1 MERGRIAYLGR
12 KCITLNKTTHL
23 KYSAFIL
30 FILLTLTACNKEPEK
45 NLKAQPIAQKKEVLV
60 KKFGF
65 TLNSFNVVNDTIK
78 SGDTFG
84 ALLGKEGY
92 DAGQIHKI
100 TEQIKDTFDLRD
112 IRVGRPYTLL
122 KDKKAPNGLKAF
134 IYEPDKLSYYV
145 IDLKDTIAHV
155 KKIVKPITIKRRII
169 AAAIEGSLA
178 ETLGKA
184 GASPAM
190 VQELADIYAWS
201 IDFFKIQKNDKF
213 AVIVNERY
221 ISDSIY
227 AGVESIEASYFE
239 YKGKRIY
246 AFPFKKDENSRKAD
260 YYDDEGKVLK
270 SMFLKAP
277 LKFSHITSRF
287 SSNRFHPVQ
296 MRWKAHNGTDYA
308 APTGT
313 PIMTTANGV
322 VIQAGYTSGNG
333 NYVKVKHNGQ
343 YTTQYLHMSK
353 ILVRQ
358 GQHVSQGETIGRVGS
373 TGLATGPHVC
383 YRFWKNGVQV
393 DALKQRLPSSE
404 PMSAKDKP
412 RFLAYSTPLKRE
424 LDSISDKKF
433 NTK

>member
-1 MERGRIAYLGR
+1 M
-12 KCITLNKTTHL
+12 

-30 FILLTLTACNKEPEK
+30 FILLTLTACNKDKETPQAK
-45 NLKAQPIAQKKEVLV
+45 PAAVKKEAII
-60 KKFGF
+60 KKFGY
-65 TLNSFNVVNDTIK
+65 TLNDFKVVNDTIQK
-78 SGDTFG
+78 GDTFG
-84 ALLGKEGY
+84 ALLGEEGY

-112 IRVGRPYTLL
+112 IRVGRPFTML
-122 KDKKAPNGLKAF
+122 KDKKAPNALKAF
-134 IYEPDKLSYYV
+134 IYEPDNLSYYT
-145 IDLKDTIAHV
+145 IDLRDTIAHV
-155 KKIVKPITIKRRII
+155 KKTIKPITIKRRII

-227 AGVESIEASYFE
+227 AGVESIEASFFE
-239 YKGKRIY
+239 YKGKKIY

-260 YYDDEGKVLK
+260 YYDEEGKVLK

-287 SSNRFHPVQ
+287 SPKRFHPVQ

-313 PIMTTANGV
+313 PIMSTANGM

-353 ILVRQ
+353 ILVRK

-404 PMSAKDKP
+404 PMNAKDKP
-412 RFLAYSTPLKRE
+412 RFLAYSTPLKKE
-424 LDSISDKKF
+424 LDSIADKKF
-433 NTK
+433 NTQ